1 MAGKATLED
10 AVVYSTG
17 GDHHV
22 ADTGLL
28 ACNVR
33 PKLVT
38 ETMALRREGQRGRR
52 KPRRSSPEK
61 PCHGLIGLQR

>member
-28 ACNVR
+28 
-33 PKLVT
+33 LV
-38 ETMALRREGQRGRR
+38 Q
-52 KPRRSSPEK
+52 SSVCWPVT
-61 PCHGLIGLQR
+61 